1 MEGII
6 ELRDLTQFDTAEL
19 NANRLAGLEEI
30 KICKK
35 ALAAGFVYYYDSYD
49 GKKKIGERL
58 SINTVILRAIDKELF
73 RRQND

>member
-1 MEGII
+1 MEGMIK
-6 ELRDLTQFDTAEL
+6 LRDLTQFDTAEL
-19 NANRLAGLEEI
+19 NADRLAGLEEI

-35 ALAAGFVYYYDSYD
+35 ALAAGVVYYDSYD